1 MRDLPTAKGRATRDR
16 IVEVAAELMGLQG
29 VGATSLDHIG
39 EAAHVSRGQLYHYFS
54 SKEALVDAAI
64 ARTVD
69 VVLAGQPRLHDL
81 STWDALR
88 GWFDDLVLL
97 QVERLGIGGCPIG
110 CLASEL
116 AEHSDEAR
124 RKLAQ
129 AYTTWETP
137 LRDGLVTMQRRGQ
150 LAPAADP
157 EHLATAAMAAIQ
169 GGLLLTKTRRDPE
182 QLRITLDAMYAYL
195 RSLAVAGP

>member
-29 VGATSLDHIG
+29 VGATSLDDVG

-54 SKEALVDAAI
+54 GKEALVDAAI
-64 ARTVD
+64 ARTVE

-81 STWDALR
+81 SAWDALR

-124 RKLAQ
+124 LKLAQ
-129 AYTTWETP
+129 AYTTWEAP
-137 LRDGLVTMQRRGQ
+137 LRDGLVTMQQHGQ
-150 LAPAADP
+150 LAAAADP
-157 EHLATAAMAAIQ
+157 DHLATAVMAAIQ

-182 QLRITLDAMYAYL
+182 QLRIALDAMYAYL
-195 RSLAVAGP
+195 RSFAVAGS